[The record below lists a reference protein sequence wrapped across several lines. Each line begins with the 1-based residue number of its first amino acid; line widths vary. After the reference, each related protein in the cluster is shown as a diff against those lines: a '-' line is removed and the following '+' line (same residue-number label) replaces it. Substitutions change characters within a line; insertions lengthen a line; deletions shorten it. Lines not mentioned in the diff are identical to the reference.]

1 MFAWAQP
8 SNATIAQ
15 LRNASWTGVFD
26 GVQAGGCGPKF
37 TADGGFVVNET
48 QWAGCAALREAVA
61 DAGMEFHVWT
71 NAIPEAAV
79 ADPAPTVAAIAK
91 AARQYGFAG
100 ISVDDESDCAPRSTL
115 HNMTRWCGF
124 WDALASGLA
133 ADATAHGNDAAEP
146 LQLSAAV
153 QALFG
158 IQDVP

>member
-15 LRNASWTGVFD
+15 LRNASWAGVFD
-26 GVQAGGCGPKF
+26 GIQAGGCGPHF
-37 TADGGFVVNET
+37 TADGGFEVNET
-48 QWAGCAALREAVA
+48 QWSGCAALRRAVA
-61 DAGMEFHVWT
+61 DAGMAFHVWT

-79 ADPAPTVAAIAK
+79 ANPAPTVAAIAK
-91 AARQYGFAG
+91 AARKYGFAG

-115 HNMTRWCGF
+115 HNLTRWCGF

-133 ADATAHGNDAAEP
+133 AEATARGSNAAEP